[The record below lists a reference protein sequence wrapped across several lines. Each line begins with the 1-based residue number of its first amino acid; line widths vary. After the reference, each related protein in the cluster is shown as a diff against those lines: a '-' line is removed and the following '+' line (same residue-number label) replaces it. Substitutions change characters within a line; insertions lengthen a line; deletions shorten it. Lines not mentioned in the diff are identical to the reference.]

1 MSHRTSQDK
10 RGGQAAPAR
19 RSVLVRQITAA
30 LAASGHTVA
39 VAESLTAG
47 RLAAALADAPGAGET
62 FLGGVVAYATD
73 VKARVLHV
81 DAALL
86 ARAGAVDPQVAAQMA
101 RGARAVT
108 GATYGLATTGVAGPA
123 PQDGQPVGTVYV
135 AVAHPHGCRTAAA
148 RPNRQPPPPGR
159 TTSGTPRSRPRCS
172 SSTTSCDQARDAAR
186 APHRRHARRSG
197 AAAARSH
204 RRGGV
209 LHRLTVLGER
219 AAHRN
224 NEPTAQW
231 R

>member
-1 MSHRTSQDK
+1 M
-10 RGGQAAPAR
+10 
-19 RSVLVRQITAA
+19 TAA

-135 AVAHPHGCRTAAA
+135 AVAHPHGCRTTEPTAPST
-148 RPNRQPPPPGR
+148 RP
-159 TTSGTPRSRPRCS
+159 
-172 SSTTSCDQARDAAR
+172 DDIRDAAVT
-186 APHRRHARRSG
+186 
-197 AAAARSH
+197 AALQL
-204 RRGGV
+204 
-209 LHRLTVLGER
+209 LHDQLRPG
-219 AAHRN
+219 
-224 NEPTAQW
+224 P
-231 R
+231 